1 MAFAPLLE
9 RQRVRLLL
17 ALLLGASGTLAFSP
31 YDIWPAAILSLMGL
45 QGLTLNRRPVQAAA
59 IGYFWGLGL
68 FGSGINWVYVS
79 IATFGGMPEARQA
92 AARANAAVQPFA
104 VIRGD

>member
-31 YDIWPAAILSLMGL
+31 YDIWPAAILSLMG
-45 QGLTLNRRPVQAAA
+45 
-59 IGYFWGLGL
+59 Y
-68 FGSGINWVYVS
+68 
-79 IATFGGMPEARQA
+79 
-92 AARANAAVQPFA
+92 
-104 VIRGD
+104 RG